1 MSSTSCNRRVE
12 DVETFVPGIRQ
23 SYREGHVALANA
35 LGTGAADDKLVFLW
49 VSEMIRHYLG
59 EEPILPQ
66 AESYSLLDEHSR
78 QHVLNNLDSLVVKS
92 RAGSGG
98 FGVAIGPELS
108 AGQLATVREQVTN
121 HPEAYIGQ
129 EIVNFSTHFVF
140 DDAL

>member
-1 MSSTSCNRRVE
+1 MPSRASSAS
-12 DVETFVPGIRQ
+12 
-23 SYREGHVALANA
+23 LAA
-35 LGTGAADDKLVFLW
+35 SASASDGGAAVILTDSKYGSAFF
-49 VSEMIRHYLG
+49 EHRYL
-59 EEPILPQ
+59 
-66 AESYSLLDEHSR
+66 SLLDEHSR

-140 DDAL
+140 DDASDGLVERHIDLRVFSVQNGDGTVTGR